1 MQIEL
6 VTWKILGIR
15 PLIQSNPHVM
25 WTAEAEDENELAEV
39 SKPKRKRSAGVGVPK
54 GDEAFAICRKQL
66 YINEQGLCTHPVM
79 AFWHE
84 LKHACRGRKFGK
96 GPGATPALSVV
107 TMGVTVMQE
116 EFILYDPT
124 TLDKPK
130 PVAFT
135 PDSLWQID
143 IRRAVNWNKNASRGG
158 TGVVAM
164 RPKWRQW
171 GGLLTLEVDNDLF
184 PKKDE
189 NGKTREHPYEALTEF
204 LQIAGHNFGIGVGRM
219 RMQALVK
226 QQEQWTGFG
235 AGQFSVELKQ

>member
-1 MQIEL
+1 MKIEL
-6 VTWKILGIR
+6 VTWKIIGIR

-39 SKPKRKRSAGVGVPK
+39 SKPKRKTSAGAGVPK

-84 LKHACRGRKFGK
+84 LQHACRQRKFGST
-96 GPGATPALSVV
+96 AALTVI

-116 EFILYDPT
+116 DFILYEPG
-124 TLDKPK
+124 TLNNRKPK
-130 PVAFT
+130 PLT
-135 PDSLWQID
+135 PDGKPKWQID
-143 IRRAVNWNKNASRGG
+143 HRRAVNHNKNPTQGG
-158 TGVVAM
+158 VGVVAM
-164 RPKWRQW
+164 RPKWREW
-171 GGLLTLEVDNDLF
+171 GGFLTMEVDTDLF
-184 PKKDE
+184 PK
-189 NGKTREHPYEALTEF
+189 REWGPLTDL

-219 RMQALVK
+219 RMQAIVK

-235 AGQFSVELKQ
+235 AGKFSVELK